1 MEKGQTGICTAQE
14 EDCEEW
20 EDTFCPNTG
29 LITRIKNVTNG
40 NESRTKL
47 DYTSEIHRG
56 HNEKLWPA
64 RNGDTLLLCGKREKG
79 GN

>member
-1 MEKGQTGICTAQE
+1 MEKGQTGICTAQGK
-14 EDCEEW
+14 DSEEW

-40 NESRTKL
+40 NDSRTKL

-56 HNEKLWPA
+56 H
-64 RNGDTLLLCGKREKG
+64 RRTQREVMAGQERRLSVVVWKA
-79 GN
+79 